1 MFGMIVPA
9 EESWPAA
16 LPPPNMR
23 ISHVTTSPRRA
34 RLAAFPVLAALA
46 LGMACGGEPTTPRTV
61 SQLVAV
67 STTSQAGTVGTAVAA
82 APSVRV
88 VANDGQPLAG
98 TTVSF
103 QVTGGGGS
111 VTGGTVVS
119 GADGVATAA
128 SWVLGTLVGANGLTA
143 STGTLTV
150 GFDATAAAGPPS
162 QIVAVSGSQQTGTI
176 QTTLP
181 LPFVARVTDQ
191 YGNPVAGAA
200 VTFNLATGT
209 TPNASLS
216 VTAATSASDGTVST
230 TLTLGDSAGW
240 HDVFVNGAFVT
251 GQRPSFAAVAEWRRL
266 NAVGVAS
273 RYAHA
278 CAAGVDGKAYCWGDG
293 GSGQIGDGG
302 TAPRYIATVVGVG
315 LALRS
320 AAAGSGYS
328 CGLTSDGTAYCW
340 GLNDNGQLGDGSVVN
355 RSVPTPVAGG
365 LKFRE
370 LSVGYRTSCGVT
382 TTNAAYCWGS
392 NSIGILGA
400 GIGGDG
406 WSTVPVAVQGGLQ
419 VGSVAVALS
428 HACALTTT
436 GSVFCWGRN
445 LYGETGAG
453 DTTYRHDVP
462 VAVAA
467 PAGSFTALA
476 VSDFASCGLDTQGA
490 ALCWGSNGSAQLG
503 VPQTTTASL
512 TPIAVTGGKIF
523 KKLFALVSG
532 YCGVGAAG
540 DVSCWGNEPWEA
552 SAFPLYWTATPV
564 QEFAG
569 FTALTGGSGHVCGI
583 RATGTVV
590 CRGSG
595 GVSGDGLS
603 VDHWVTTMT
612 NVRAP

>member
-1 MFGMIVPA
+1 
-9 EESWPAA
+9 
-16 LPPPNMR
+16 
-23 ISHVTTSPRRA
+23 
-34 RLAAFPVLAALA
+34 
-46 LGMACGGEPTTPRTV
+46 
-61 SQLVAV
+61 VAV
-67 STTSQAGTVGTAVAA
+67 SVTSQLGTAGTAVGA

-103 QVTGGGGS
+103 QVTSGGGS
-111 VTGGTVVS
+111 VSGAMVVS
-119 GADGVATAA
+119 GADGVATVG
-128 SWVLGTLVGANGLTA
+128 SWVLGTLAGANGLTA
-143 STGTLTV
+143 STGALTV
-150 GFDATAAAGPPS
+150 GFDATGAAGPPS

-181 LPFVARVTDQ
+181 MPFVARVMDQ
-191 YGNPVAGAA
+191 YGNAVAGAA
-200 VTFNLATGT
+200 VTFNLSTGT

-216 VTAATSASDGTVST
+216 ATTASSASDGTVST

-251 GQRPSFAAVAEWRRL
+251 GQRPSFAALAEWRRL

-278 CAAGVDGKAYCWGDG
+278 CAAGVDGRAYCWGEG

-302 TAPRYIATVVGVG
+302 TTTRYIATVAGAG
-315 LALRS
+315 LALKS
-320 AAAGSGYS
+320 VAAGFDYS
-328 CGLTSDGTAYCW
+328 CGLASDGTAYCW
-340 GLNDNGQLGDGSVVN
+340 GLNDNGQLGDGSVLN

-365 LKFRE
+365 LKFQQ

-382 TTNAAYCWGS
+382 TANAVYCWGS

-419 VGSVAVALS
+419 VASVAVALS

-436 GSVFCWGRN
+436 GSIYCWGRN

-462 VAVAA
+462 VAVAV

-476 VSDFASCGLDTQGA
+476 IGDFSSCGLDTQGA
-490 ALCWGSNGSAQLG
+490 ALCWGGNGSAQLG
-503 VPQTTTASL
+503 VPEATATSL
-512 TPIAVTGGKIF
+512 TPIAVTGGKTF
-523 KKLFALVSG
+523 KQLFALASG
-532 YCGVGAAG
+532 YCGVAAAG
-540 DVSCWGNEPWEA
+540 DVSCWGHEPWEG
-552 SAFPLYWTATPV
+552 SAYPLYWTATPV
-564 QEFAG
+564 PELAG
-569 FTALTGGSGHVCGI
+569 LTAITGGSGHLCGI
-583 RATGTVV
+583 RASGTVV
-590 CRGSG
+590 CRGNG